1 MSFVNVAPQL
11 VSTAAADAARIGSSR
26 TARSSSTTRI
36 RTDTSVVAA
45 PETGLRGAPWY
56 AGLFDEV

>member
-1 MSFVNVAPQL
+1 MKESDRR
-11 VSTAAADAARIGSSR
+11 SDSR